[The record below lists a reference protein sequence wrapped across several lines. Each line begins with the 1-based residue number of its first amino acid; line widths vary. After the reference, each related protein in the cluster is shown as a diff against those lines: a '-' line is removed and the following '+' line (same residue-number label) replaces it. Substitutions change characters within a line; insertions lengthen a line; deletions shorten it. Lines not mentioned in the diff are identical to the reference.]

1 MKYNLATIFE
11 KIAKASM
18 HDEDCSF
25 TMNELWKWVV
35 FDSENRELNDSL
47 TIHEPSGIAI
57 KGRETAL
64 DKTSSIE
71 GEYFLFDFI
80 GHAPSY
86 RLITAEN
93 PQDIVNVVLSKSGI
107 FNSFTTMQI
116 PIVKGEVCNLNE
128 IIELIYKNELE
139 EELFYQELINDFQKI
154 LQTTIN
160 DDTFYS
166 ASKEAGNCIV
176 NYKNKGISQQQA
188 YNTIYAIKLVYRA
201 LGIDHLDDFID
212 EILDYICGYIGNK
225 ELWIWDKKL

>member
-1 MKYNLATIFE
+1 MNHNLISIFE
-11 KIAKASM
+11 RISEATA
-18 HDEDCSF
+18 DEEDCSF
-25 TMNELWKWVV
+25 SVKELWKWVV
-35 FDSENRELNDSL
+35 FDSENIELNDSL

-64 DKTSSIE
+64 DKTICIQ

-86 RLITAEN
+86 RLITAES
-93 PQDIVNVVLSKSGI
+93 PQDIVNLVLSDSGI
-107 FNSFTTMQI
+107 FNVFTTLQI
-116 PIVKGEVCNLNE
+116 PIIKGEACNLNE
-128 IIELIYKNELE
+128 IIALIYKDELE
-139 EELFYQELINDFQKI
+139 EELIYQELINDFQKI

-160 DDTFYS
+160 NDTFYS
-166 ASKEAGNCIV
+166 ASQEAGNCITT
-176 NYKNKGISQQQA
+176 YKEKGISQQQA